1 MHRREDGREGEKE
14 GWMEGK
20 TEGRREERIASVGEK
35 NQYSNETSLH
45 NTRQFFLCQKNKQ
58 ETEVYGT
65 YDNS

>member
-1 MHRREDGREGEKE
+1 
-14 GWMEGK
+14 MEGK